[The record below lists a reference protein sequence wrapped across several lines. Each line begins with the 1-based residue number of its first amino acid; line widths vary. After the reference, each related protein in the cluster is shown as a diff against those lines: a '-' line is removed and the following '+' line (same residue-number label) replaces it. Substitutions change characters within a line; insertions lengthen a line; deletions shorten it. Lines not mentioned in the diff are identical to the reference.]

1 MRMRWMR
8 VVGLLLL
15 CVYAA
20 AVAHQILPHHLG
32 HGNGGSCSLCL
43 LLTSIVLLA
52 LAVTLRLE
60 HVLKAFLLP
69 SHARVLSRQ
78 IQQPFSIRGPPF
90 VSF

>member
-1 MRMRWMR
+1 MR
-8 VVGLLLL
+8 VVGLVLL
-15 CVYAA
+15 CVYAVA
-20 AVAHQILPHHLG
+20 MAHQILPHDLG
-32 HGNGGSCSLCL
+32 HGNGDTCSFCL

-69 SHARVLSRQ
+69 SHARVLSRR
-78 IQQPFSIRGPPF
+78 IQQPFSVRGPPF